1 MNFTEGFI
9 AARRVSTPLIM
20 VRTPDAASTMK
31 AVNLAITRG
40 KSVSE
45 AEQIL
50 ETTPR
55 VSWDVINGLM
65 GQNDRG
71 KKEIVNCLSGAGIEP
86 IETIELPKALQ
97 AMAEATED
105 VVLFI
110 KNIHMYWDATTD
122 EGRKVIQGIW
132 NLRDPYKANG
142 NMLIGTAALG
152 ATIPNELNNDMLMLE
167 DPLPS
172 RKEIEAIVI
181 AAFKAACGDK
191 FKPTPEILHQA
202 GDALVGIASF
212 PCDQAT
218 SMNLDKKTGVLN
230 IAGMWERKK
239 DIISATAGLSFLPTL
254 KLAAAGGLEN
264 IKQYLNAWVKGK
276 RGCNLI
282 LRLDEIEKMFA
293 GAGTDS
299 SGVTGKLLGNFLSWV
314 VDKKIICMLFVGVP
328 GAAKSHIISCI
339 AGEHD
344 IPALNFDM
352 GAMED
357 SLVGNSGKNLRA
369 AQATVEAISDGQIM
383 LIATANSLANL
394 APELISRFEQ
404 GGIFFFDSPSVAEQK
419 AILEIK
425 IKQYNLTAA
434 QTKVCPDLTGWTGRE
449 INAMCQKADDLG
461 YTLME
466 AGQYI
471 VPLTKSHHEDMERLR
486 MSASKRFLSASASG
500 LYEYTPP
507 EPKVAD
513 VKPVATG
520 RKYRGDEN

>member
-1 MNFTEGFI
+1 MEFMKGFI
-9 AARRVSTPLIM
+9 AARAVSTPLVV
-20 VRTPDAASTMK
+20 VRTPDAMSTIRN
-31 AVNLAITRG
+31 VNTAITRG
-40 KSVSE
+40 RSAKE
-45 AEQIL
+45 TEDIL
-50 ETTPR
+50 ESTPR

-65 GQNDRG
+65 GQNERG
-71 KKEIVNCLSGAGIEP
+71 KKEVVNLLGASGIEP

-97 AMAEATED
+97 AMVDATED
-105 VVLFI
+105 VIFFVH
-110 KNIHMYWDATTD
+110 NIHMFWDSSTD
-122 EGRKVIQGIW
+122 EGKKVIQGIW
-132 NLRDPYKANG
+132 NMRDLYKANG
-142 NMLIGTAALG
+142 NMFVGTAALG
-152 ATIPNELNNDMLMLE
+152 ATVPNELNNDILLLE
-167 DPLPS
+167 DPLPT
-172 RKEIEAIVI
+172 RDEIESIVV

-218 SMNLDKKTGVLN
+218 SMGLNKKTGVLD
-230 IAGMWERKK
+230 IVSMWGRKK

-254 KLAAAGGLEN
+254 KLSAAGGLEN
-264 IKQYLNAWVKGK
+264 IKQYLTAWIKGK
-276 RGCNLI
+276 RGANLI

-314 VDKKIICMLFVGVP
+314 IDKNIICMLFVGVP
-328 GAAKSHIISCI
+328 GASKSHIISCV
-339 AGEHD
+339 AGEFNL
-344 IPALNFDM
+344 PALNFDM

-369 AQATVEAISDGQIM
+369 AQATVEAISDGQII
-383 LIATANSLANL
+383 LIATANSLTNL
-394 APELISRFEQ
+394 APELISRFEK
-404 GGIFFFDSPSVAEQK
+404 GGIFFFDAPTAEERK

-434 QTKVCPDLTGWTGRE
+434 QTKECPDLDGWTGRE
-449 INAMCQKADDLG
+449 IDSMCQKADDLG
-461 YTLME
+461 YTLKE

-486 MSASKRFLSASASG
+486 MSASKRFLSASKPG

-513 VKPVATG
+513 VKPVASG